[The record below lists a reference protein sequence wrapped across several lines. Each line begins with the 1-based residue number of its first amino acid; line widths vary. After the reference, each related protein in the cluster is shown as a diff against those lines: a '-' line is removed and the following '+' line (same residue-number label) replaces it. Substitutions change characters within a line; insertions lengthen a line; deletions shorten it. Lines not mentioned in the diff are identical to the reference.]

1 MKLENGIEKRTAERK
16 KTWDDRENQ
25 EKKETEQFIFE
36 REQRSLEEALDI
48 IATKGSIRLIAV

>member
-1 MKLENGIEKRTAERK
+1 MKLENGIKKRTAERK